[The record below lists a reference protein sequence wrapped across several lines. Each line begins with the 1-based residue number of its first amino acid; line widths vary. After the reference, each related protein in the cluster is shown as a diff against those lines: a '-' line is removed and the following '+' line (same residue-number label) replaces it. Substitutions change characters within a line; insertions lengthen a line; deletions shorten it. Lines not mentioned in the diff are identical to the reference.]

1 MELTEKARNTD
12 PLDWFDG
19 DVEDWIQTLYSIR
32 YDIELGEHLGDPTYF
47 IEARKKIHSMLES
60 MEVSQQF
67 IALKR
72 NMQLVNH
79 VTADVETLFSPDQPA
94 MPYDAPPEDL
104 RLLDE
109 DRSE

>member
-1 MELTEKARNTD
+1 MELSEAARIIDTLDFFDSDLDDWMEQLSQIVRHISTGEVERD
-12 PLDWFDG
+12 PYEF
-19 DVEDWIQTLYSIR
+19 T
-32 YDIELGEHLGDPTYF
+32 
-47 IEARKKIHSMLES
+47 EARKKINSMLES

-104 RLLDE
+104 RLPDE